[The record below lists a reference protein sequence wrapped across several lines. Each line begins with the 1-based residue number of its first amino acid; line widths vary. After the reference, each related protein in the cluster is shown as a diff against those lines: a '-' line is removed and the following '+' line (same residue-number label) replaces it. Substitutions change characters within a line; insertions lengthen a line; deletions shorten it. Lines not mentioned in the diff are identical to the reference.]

1 MEQGAVFS
9 LPFGFYADDS
19 CFAVVVEGYVGLAFG
34 IQLEIGV
41 PVECAA
47 VVLLPLCRR
56 IAAVVRVIEVFLIG
70 EAVEDVAAV
79 AVGDA
84 ATFIGQTAEIHGDG
98 WLIGLCET
106 LIAFIARRV
115 VCVDIHFVE
124 VIEVV
129 VGIKI
134 LK

>member
-1 MEQGAVFS
+1 MSWDALLRIKQGAVFS
-9 LPFGFYADDS
+9 LPFGFHADDGGL
-19 CFAVVVEGYVGLAFG
+19 AVIEEGYVGLAFG

-84 ATFIGQTAEIHGDG
+84 ATP
-98 WLIGLCET
+98 
-106 LIAFIARRV
+106 
-115 VCVDIHFVE
+115 
-124 VIEVV
+124 
-129 VGIKI
+129 VGIAME
-134 LK
+134 